1 VASKEIERGKGTRGR
16 GAEGKQNVAVMAE
29 STPLE
34 DIETGKKEKHVRYFK
49 ARVLDRTSAM
59 AGKEK
64 YARQPER
71 KIFPRPHGQN
81 AGIGRNG
88 NRRLPLLKNPIPRG
102 RTAENG
108 RAATRGMDRKGL
120 KTGGWKNRK
129 GRSEVK
135 KGRRM
140 AMPSI
145 KRDYAVGRPKPKQTL
160 PGPGKVCPWIISQ
173 YRNQS
178 QTRH

>member
-1 VASKEIERGKGTRGR
+1 
-16 GAEGKQNVAVMAE
+16 
-29 STPLE
+29 
-34 DIETGKKEKHVRYFK
+34 
-49 ARVLDRTSAM
+49 M

-88 NRRLPLLKNPIPRG
+88 NRRLQLLKNPIPRG

-120 KTGGWKNRK
+120 KTGGWK
-129 GRSEVK
+129 

-145 KRDYAVGRPKPKQTL
+145 KRDFAVGRPKLEQTL
-160 PGPGKVCPWIISQ
+160 PGPPVRSVRGLSVNIVTNHELVID
-173 YRNQS
+173 
-178 QTRH
+178 

>member
-1 VASKEIERGKGTRGR
+1 MIYIPIFVNIVLLLLFDYRYLFFSLFSARLRPQGLFFCLERWRW
-16 GAEGKQNVAVMAE
+16 
-29 STPLE
+29 
-34 DIETGKKEKHVRYFK
+34 
-49 ARVLDRTSAM
+49 TSAM

-135 KGRRM
+135 KERCM

-145 KRDYAVGRPKPKQTL
+145 KRDFAVGRPKLEQTL
-160 PGPGKVCPWIISQ
+160 PGPPVRSVRGLSVNIVTNHELVID
-173 YRNQS
+173 
-178 QTRH
+178 

>member
-1 VASKEIERGKGTRGR
+1 MIYIPIFVNIVLLLLFGYRYLFFSLFSARLRPQGLFFCLERWRW
-16 GAEGKQNVAVMAE
+16 
-29 STPLE
+29 
-34 DIETGKKEKHVRYFK
+34 
-49 ARVLDRTSAM
+49 TSAM

-145 KRDYAVGRPKPKQTL
+145 KRDYAVGRAKLEQTL
-160 PGPGKVCPWIISQ
+160 PGPPVRSVRGLSVNIVTNHELVID
-173 YRNQS
+173 
-178 QTRH
+178 

>member
-1 VASKEIERGKGTRGR
+1 
-16 GAEGKQNVAVMAE
+16 
-29 STPLE
+29 
-34 DIETGKKEKHVRYFK
+34 
-49 ARVLDRTSAM
+49 M

-120 KTGGWKNRK
+120 KTGGWKDRK
-129 GRSEVK
+129 GLKTGGWKDRKGKSEVK
-135 KGRRM
+135 KDSAWQCRR
-140 AMPSI
+140 
-145 KRDYAVGRPKPKQTL
+145 
-160 PGPGKVCPWIISQ
+160 
-173 YRNQS
+173 
-178 QTRH
+178 

>member
-1 VASKEIERGKGTRGR
+1 
-16 GAEGKQNVAVMAE
+16 
-29 STPLE
+29 
-34 DIETGKKEKHVRYFK
+34 
-49 ARVLDRTSAM
+49 M

-88 NRRLPLLKNPIPRG
+88 NRRLPLLRNPIPRG

-120 KTGGWKNRK
+120 KTGGWKDRK
-129 GRSEVK
+129 GRSE
-135 KGRRM
+135 
-140 AMPSI
+140 I
-145 KRDYAVGRPKPKQTL
+145 KRDSTWPCR
-160 PGPGKVCPWIISQ
+160 
-173 YRNQS
+173 R
-178 QTRH
+178 

>member
-1 VASKEIERGKGTRGR
+1 
-16 GAEGKQNVAVMAE
+16 
-29 STPLE
+29 
-34 DIETGKKEKHVRYFK
+34 
-49 ARVLDRTSAM
+49 M

>member
-1 VASKEIERGKGTRGR
+1 
-16 GAEGKQNVAVMAE
+16 
-29 STPLE
+29 
-34 DIETGKKEKHVRYFK
+34 
-49 ARVLDRTSAM
+49 M

-108 RAATRGMDRKGL
+108 RAATRGVDRKGL
-120 KTGGWKNRK
+120 KTGGWKDRK

-135 KGRRM
+135 KGQHM

-145 KRDYAVGRPKPKQTL
+145 KREFAVGRPKLEQTL
-160 PGPGKVCPWIISQ
+160 PGAPVRSVRGLSVNIVTNHELVID
-173 YRNQS
+173 
-178 QTRH
+178 

>member
-1 VASKEIERGKGTRGR
+1 
-16 GAEGKQNVAVMAE
+16 
-29 STPLE
+29 
-34 DIETGKKEKHVRYFK
+34 
-49 ARVLDRTSAM
+49 M

-120 KTGGWKNRK
+120 KTGGWKDRK

-135 KGRRM
+135 
-140 AMPSI
+140 
-145 KRDYAVGRPKPKQTL
+145 RDFAVGRPKLEQTL
-160 PGPGKVCPWIISQ
+160 PGPPVRSVRGLSVNIVTNHELVID
-173 YRNQS
+173 
-178 QTRH
+178 

>member
-1 VASKEIERGKGTRGR
+1 
-16 GAEGKQNVAVMAE
+16 
-29 STPLE
+29 
-34 DIETGKKEKHVRYFK
+34 
-49 ARVLDRTSAM
+49 M

-102 RTAENG
+102 RTAKNG
-108 RAATRGMDRKGL
+108 RAATRGMDRKG
-120 KTGGWKNRK
+120 
-129 GRSEVK
+129 RSEVK
-135 KGRRM
+135 KERCM

-145 KRDYAVGRPKPKQTL
+145 KRDFAVGRPKPEQTL
-160 PGPGKVCPWIISQ
+160 PGPPVRSVRGCMLGMSIS
-173 YRNQS
+173 
-178 QTRH
+178 